1 MSQVREFAEEA
12 ILFANNVFG
21 LEPEED

>member
-21 LEPEED
+21 LELEED